1 MIQIDNL
8 FDLLT
13 GSLYDKIILK
23 LKRLRVRLLLQRPKE
38 ELDWFR
44 TYKHDSRY
52 VKALMYDENLLNLFM
67 DKEYRKDLYQ
77 DPELRKHFISQLESK
92 F

>member
-8 FDLLT
+8 FDLLA

-23 LKRLRVRLLLQRPKE
+23 LKRLRGRLLLRRPKE

-44 TYKHDSRY
+44 TYKQDSRY
-52 VKALMYDENLLNLFM
+52 VKALLYDENLLNLFIN
-67 DKEYRKDLYQ
+67 KEYRKDLYR
-77 DPELRKHFISQLESK
+77 DPELRKRFISQLESK